1 MSEVLPVAVRPWM
14 LRIDVDGRCA
24 WRCQRVRDEGECLKT
39 YRVKRCELLDLVFA
53 TLELG
58 IELCDDLVR

>member
-1 MSEVLPVAVRPWM
+1 
-14 LRIDVDGRCA
+14 
-24 WRCQRVRDEGECLKT
+24 LKT